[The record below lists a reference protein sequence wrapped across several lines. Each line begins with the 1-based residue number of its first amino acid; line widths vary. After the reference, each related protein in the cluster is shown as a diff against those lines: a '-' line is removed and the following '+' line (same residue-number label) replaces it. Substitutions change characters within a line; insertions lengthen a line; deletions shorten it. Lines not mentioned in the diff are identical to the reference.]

1 MAAMI
6 EQAAAERIVQ
16 SQPKPTYRLH
26 IEGSARIL
34 SGLGLS
40 IRREILFKTASKVN
54 NPFPGLSLIKRLHIK
69 SEEQLW
75 EYQHR

>member
-1 MAAMI
+1 MATMI

-16 SQPKPTYRLH
+16 SQPKLTYRLH
-26 IEGSARIL
+26 LERSARII
-34 SGLGLS
+34 SGLSLLIS
-40 IRREILFKTASKVN
+40 QEILFKTASKVN
-54 NPFPGLSLIKRLHIK
+54 NPFPGLSLIKRLHIE